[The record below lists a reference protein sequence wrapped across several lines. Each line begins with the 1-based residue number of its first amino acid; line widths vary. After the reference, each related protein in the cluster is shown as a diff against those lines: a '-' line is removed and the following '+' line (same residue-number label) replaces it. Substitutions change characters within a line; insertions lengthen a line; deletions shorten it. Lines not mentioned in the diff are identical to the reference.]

1 MTDAFDVFLVLLGAA
16 LFLLVAGIVGF
27 GVCRLALKI
36 FRLGHDTGVIA
47 EKERRQRLEAE
58 AERRIANIFR
68 KTTES
73 EEWQTE
79 IEA

>member
-1 MTDAFDVFLVLLGAA
+1 MLDILMVLLGAA
-16 LFLLVAGIVGF
+16 VLLVVAAIVGF

-47 EKERRQRLEAE
+47 ERERRQRVEAE
-58 AERRIANIFR
+58 AERRIASIFQ

-73 EEWQTE
+73 EEWARE
-79 IEA
+79 IDA